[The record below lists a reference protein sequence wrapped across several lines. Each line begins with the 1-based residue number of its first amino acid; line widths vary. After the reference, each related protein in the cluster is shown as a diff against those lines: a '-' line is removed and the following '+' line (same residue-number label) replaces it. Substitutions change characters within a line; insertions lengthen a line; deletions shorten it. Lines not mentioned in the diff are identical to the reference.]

1 MHPEDKYEKR
11 WQEVGKRLGRGLQ
24 EVGKRLGRGWEEV
37 EKTEVV
43 VKEIKKQLRIG

>member
-1 MHPEDKYEKR
+1 MR
-11 WQEVGKRLGRGLQ
+11 RGGKRLGRGLQ

-43 VKEIKKQLRIG
+43 VKEIKRRLRRG